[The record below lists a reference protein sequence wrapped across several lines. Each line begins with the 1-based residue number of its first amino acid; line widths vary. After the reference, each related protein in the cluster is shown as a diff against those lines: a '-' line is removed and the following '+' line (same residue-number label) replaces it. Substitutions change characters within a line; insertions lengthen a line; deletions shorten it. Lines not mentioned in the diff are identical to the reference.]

1 MINQNKNDNNKDNM
15 VGKLIQ
21 GVIRRHPVNP
31 PNTKE
36 TELLGYFRGVLPT
49 IKDHPDVNLED

>member
-1 MINQNKNDNNKDNM
+1 MIMINQNKNDNNKDNM

-36 TELLGYFRGVLPT
+36 TELLGYFRGGTPYY
-49 IKDHPDVNLED
+49 KRPP